1 MCTYEHSRHSRSQPG
16 PPRRWPWM
24 RSRQPHT
31 VHSLGLASLRGIS
44 KHKDHV
50 CRWWGAENVGE
61 HVWKLSEGE
70 YLRRTE
76 KVRND
81 NRKDSH
87 RRTVPKAATSGS
99 VYRFLFSAVER
110 ITNVITIYNLV
121 SLALGGH
128 VACRHSA
135 GAKLSTPSAY
145 PQIRLRHMVC
155 SRQYCYK
162 QDNIDS

>member
-1 MCTYEHSRHSRSQPG
+1 MDEKKQATTHSAQS
-16 PPRRWPWM
+16 
-24 RSRQPHT
+24 
-31 VHSLGLASLRGIS
+31 
-44 KHKDHV
+44 
-50 CRWWGAENVGE
+50 GACFPQRNQQAQRPCVQVGGGTENVRE

-121 SLALGGH
+121 SLTLGGH

>member
-1 MCTYEHSRHSRSQPG
+1 MNTAG
-16 PPRRWPWM
+16 
-24 RSRQPHT
+24 T
-31 VHSLGLASLRGIS
+31 TGVSLGLREGGLGWEEAGNHTQCTVWGLPPSEESASTKTMCAG
-44 KHKDHV
+44 
-50 CRWWGAENVGE
+50 WGGAENVRE

-76 KVRND
+76 KMRND

-121 SLALGGH
+121 SLTLGGH

-162 QDNIDS
+162 KDNIDS